1 VGFLLPG
8 AGVSGNNHGVKIM
21 EIFLNQLNDEDRLE
35 VLAQAY
41 LELDLPLRAALDAA
55 RADLLHLDY
64 QKQVTEAA

>member
-1 VGFLLPG
+1 MEALLT
-8 AGVSGNNHGVKIM
+8 
-21 EIFLNQLNDEDRLE
+21 QLNDEERLE

-41 LELDLPLRAALDAA
+41 LELHLPVRAAFDAA

>member
-1 VGFLLPG
+1 
-8 AGVSGNNHGVKIM
+8 M
-21 EIFLNQLNDEDRLE
+21 EIFLNQLNDEERLE

-41 LELDLPLRAALDAA
+41 LALDLPLRAALDAA

>member
-1 VGFLLPG
+1 MMEALLT
-8 AGVSGNNHGVKIM
+8 
-21 EIFLNQLNDEDRLE
+21 QLNDEERLE

-41 LELDLPLRAALDAA
+41 LELHLPVRAALDAA

>member
-8 AGVSGNNHGVKIM
+8 AWGSGSNHGVKNM
-21 EIFLNQLNDEDRLE
+21 EIFLKQLNDEERLE

>member
-8 AGVSGNNHGVKIM
+8 AGVSGQPLVKMM
-21 EIFLNQLNDEDRLE
+21 EALLTQLNDEERLE

-41 LELDLPLRAALDAA
+41 LELHLPAREALDAA